1 MRCKI
6 CGCEYKHRCQNGRF
20 HIWIQE
26 HYESMETVRKVI
38 KTVGDAIDEARK
50 TQNAVGRGT
59 RIKSKARR
67 GSPKDSARRARVAG
81 TLSLR

>member
-6 CGCEYKHRCQNGRF
+6 CGCEYTYKCWNSKY
-20 HIWIQE
+20 HIYIQE
-26 HYESMETVRKVI
+26 HYEAVEIANKVGKI
-38 KTVGDAIDEARK
+38 LGDAIDEARK